1 MVKKAYSNL
10 WYQNLAKPEGFLGQ
24 LVGQFLAIEYFETN
38 MWSVQALNV
47 QPEDKILEVGFGPGL
62 AIKEIARRAS
72 YGYVVGIDY
81 SELMLARAKKENAKA
96 IRDGLVTLRHAD
108 VLNLPNFGVLFDKIV
123 AINNA
128 MYWKDRVE
136 ALKKLKNTLKP
147 GGFISIVIQRN
158 EKNYLKGG
166 RNQEIHGYMEELR
179 QAGFVKIRHYAGPV
193 QKTRKGKEH
202 TLAGISIVGF
212 KERNVPN

>member
-1 MVKKAYSNL
+1 MALIQAYSKL

-62 AIKEIARRAS
+62 AIKEIARRAP
-72 YGYVVGIDY
+72 YGYVAGIDY

-96 IRDGLVTLRHAD
+96 IRDGLVTLQHAD
-108 VLNLPNFGVLFDKIV
+108 VLNLPDFGVLFDKIV

-128 MYWKDRVE
+128 MFWKDRVE

-158 EKNYLKGG
+158 EKDFLRGG
-166 RNQEIHGYMEELR
+166 RNEEIFAYMEQLR
-179 QAGFVKIRHYAGPV
+179 QAGFIKIRYYAGPV
-193 QKTRKGKEH
+193 QKTRKGKDC
-202 TLAGISIVGF
+202 TLAGINIVGF
-212 KERNVPN
+212 RQE